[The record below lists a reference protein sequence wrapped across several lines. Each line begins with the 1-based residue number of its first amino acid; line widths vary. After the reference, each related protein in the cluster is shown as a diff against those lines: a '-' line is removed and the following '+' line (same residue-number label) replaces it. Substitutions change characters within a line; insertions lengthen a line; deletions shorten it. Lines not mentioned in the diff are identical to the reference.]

1 MPGVEFDGTEAFMSV
16 PSLPIPSDT
25 TIFVVTT
32 NTEQNSSGS
41 VFRPILAV
49 SNHPFSPTGNGYGL
63 AYRRSG
69 ASGFTASLGDCTNQT
84 NLNHLNASTGLAE
97 LHTFTK
103 TGTSG
108 TVCVNGSEVASTA
121 FNRTWGFR
129 GGSYN
134 LGRDTNN
141 VSRIYKDTILE
152 IIVYNRALTTA
163 EHTTIEAYLGDK
175 FGLF

>member
-108 TVCVNGSEVASTA
+108 TVCVNG
-121 FNRTWGFR
+121 
-129 GGSYN
+129 
-134 LGRDTNN
+134 
-141 VSRIYKDTILE
+141 
-152 IIVYNRALTTA
+152 
-163 EHTTIEAYLGDK
+163 
-175 FGLF
+175 